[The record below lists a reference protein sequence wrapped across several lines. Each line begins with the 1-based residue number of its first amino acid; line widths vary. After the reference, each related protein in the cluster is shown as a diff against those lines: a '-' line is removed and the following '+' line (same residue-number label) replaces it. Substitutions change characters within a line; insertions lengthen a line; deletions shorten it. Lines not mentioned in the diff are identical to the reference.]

1 MNKTPIILDCD
12 TGVDDAIAIM
22 LAAQVPQF
30 DLRAVTTVAGNVSLD
45 KTTANSLRILELID
59 SDVPVYAGAKAP
71 MFGESVSAEYVH
83 GENGLG
89 GIELPLHRT
98 VASPINAWD
107 FIYQE
112 ALQWDGALEIIAVG
126 PLTNLGLALT
136 KFHDLPNLINRI
148 VIMGGSATS
157 GNVTPAAEFNI
168 FADPEAAEIVFT
180 SGVNVYMCGL
190 DVTLKSFYTSDDIEN
205 IGRIGNPPSRFFK
218 EVLKDVMPVYQNFGL
233 PGVCLHDPMTVLYA
247 ENASIFETHHVGIH
261 VETKGAITRGKTVT
275 DLYSDKK
282 MDKNAFIVTAVDR
295 EAFMARVYELMSSFD
310 VRN

>member
-1 MNKTPIILDCD
+1 MNKRPIILDCD

-22 LAAQVPQF
+22 LANQVAKF
-30 DLRAVTTVAGNVSLD
+30 ELLAVTTVAGNVSLD

-59 SDVPVYAGAKAP
+59 SDVPVYAGAKKP
-71 MFGESVSAEYVH
+71 MFGEPVSAEYVH

-89 GIELPLHRT
+89 GIELPCHRT
-98 VASPINAWD
+98 VSSSLKAWD

-112 ALQWDGALEIIAVG
+112 ALQRDGALELIAVG

-136 KFHDLPNLINRI
+136 KYHDLPNLLNRI

-180 SGVNVYMCGL
+180 SGVPVYMCGL
-190 DVTLKSFYTSDDIEN
+190 EVTLKSFYSSDDIEN
-205 IGRIGNPPSRFFK
+205 INSIGNPPSRFFK
-218 EVLKDVMPVYQNFGL
+218 EVLKDVMPVYHNFGL

-247 ENASIFETHHVGIH
+247 ESDSIFETHHVGIH
-261 VETKGAITRGKTVT
+261 VETKGVLTRGKTVT

-282 MDKNAFIVTAVDR
+282 MEKNAYIVTDVDR
-295 EAFMARVYELMSSFD
+295 EAFQARVYELMASF
-310 VRN
+310 